1 MVIWL
6 FCSKML
12 LQHRTVSPAEWEKEE
27 ARLRLLLMRN
37 TEWLLIIFMNKE
49 NKSNVH
55 QNISFQIFREKKG
68 L

>member
-27 ARLRLLLMRN
+27 ARP
-37 TEWLLIIFMNKE
+37 
-49 NKSNVH
+49 SPPHVQH
-55 QNISFQIFREKKG
+55 
-68 L
+68 